1 MGRLCAIFDTA
12 KQGCSCSSLTGLPV
26 VGPADPS
33 DYEYRKPRLSAPAAI
48 HFCGVALK

>member
-1 MGRLCAIFDTA
+1 VELRSKDD
-12 KQGCSCSSLTGLPV
+12 LTGLPV

-33 DYEYRKPRLSAPAAI
+33 DDEYRKPRLSAAAAI